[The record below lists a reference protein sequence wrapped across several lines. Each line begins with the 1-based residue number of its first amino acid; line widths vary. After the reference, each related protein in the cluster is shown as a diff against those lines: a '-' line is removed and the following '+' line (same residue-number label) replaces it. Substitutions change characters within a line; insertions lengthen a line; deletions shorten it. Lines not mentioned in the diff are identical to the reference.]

1 MGAHQGILVV
11 ELGAGE
17 EIEACGVY
25 EDFGT
30 FGGDH
35 EVVRVLG
42 VRQVEFV
49 LEAGTAAGEDF
60 DAQGFLRGLG
70 GENFGNAAGGG
81 VGEAEFHNFTHEPYI
96 AHCALGLKGRA
107 V

>member
-1 MGAHQGILVV
+1 
-11 ELGAGE
+11 
-17 EIEACGVY
+17 
-25 EDFGT
+25 
-30 FGGDH
+30 
-35 EVVRVLG
+35 
-42 VRQVEFV
+42 
-49 LEAGTAAGEDF
+49 
-60 DAQGFLRGLG
+60 LRGLG